1 MPVYEYRCEACGED
15 FELFVRSPS
24 RQVEPTCPKCG
35 SREVQKAVSLVGVGR
50 TGTSA
55 SAAACSSGPT

>member
-1 MPVYEYRCEACGED
+1 MPVYEYRCEACGEG
-15 FELFVRSPS
+15 FEQFVRLPS

-50 TGTSA
+50 SGGST
-55 SAAACSSGPT
+55 SAAACSPGPT